1 MSDEGEF
8 DWDLLMRFGL
18 GALGLAP
25 RDFWRMTPAEFDAAV
40 KGRAGIFSARS
51 GKRPGMT
58 RERFGAL
65 SARFPDEG
73 RPT

>member
-1 MSDEGEF
+1 MKDDEEF

-25 RDFWRMTPAEFDAAV
+25 RDFWRMTPTEFDAAV
-40 KGRAGIFSARS
+40 KGRLGLMADAPAMS
-51 GKRPGMT
+51 
-58 RERFGAL
+58 RERLSAL

-73 RPT
+73 RTA